1 MSEDAGGDRPLPP
14 AGATGGGGVL
24 SRLRTYIVG
33 GIIGAALTGSI
44 TLWFNGFFGSML
56 DDFVPSGAD
65 TACAL
70 HETIKYYWPFAPHRP
85 PSERFTIL
93 IATIDR
99 DDADHIYTHAVERA
113 FLNKDGI
120 DVTET
125 CRVLRL
131 GVGRDAEITA
141 GATARRWLKQWH
153 ADLLIGGEMLKKD
166 EAVSLW
172 FIDKDPTHDW
182 QPSTF
187 RLDENL
193 LEKDFSEAAS
203 TRLFGVALSA
213 FRPATLEGGKYLV
226 EILKPVAVRLRHL
239 LDTTT
244 GFTQVQHGT
253 LEEALG
259 IVLRTIGDQT
269 GDYDTLVE
277 AVDADRAALTELP
290 HDQAWAATQNNLGSA
305 LSALGER
312 EHGTT
317 ATAHWTEAVAAY
329 HAALEEQT
337 PDREPLDWATTQ
349 TNLGAVLSKLA
360 DWESG
365 TAATAHL
372 TAALAVFDV
381 ALKELPRDR
390 VPIRWAKTTLNRGA
404 ALGMLGERESGP
416 TATAHLRAALAAFDA
431 ARAVFVQFG
440 ATPLVQSAQT
450 NRDHVMALL
459 NKKQK

>member
-1 MSEDAGGDRPLPP
+1 M
-14 AGATGGGGVL
+14 
-24 SRLRTYIVG
+24 
-33 GIIGAALTGSI
+33 
-44 TLWFNGFFGSML
+44 
-56 DDFVPSGAD
+56 
-65 TACAL
+65 
-70 HETIKYYWPFAPHRP
+70 
-85 PSERFTIL
+85 
-93 IATIDR
+93 
-99 DDADHIYTHAVERA
+99 
-113 FLNKDGI
+113 
-120 DVTET
+120 
-125 CRVLRL
+125 
-131 GVGRDAEITA
+131 
-141 GATARRWLKQWH
+141 
-153 ADLLIGGEMLKKD
+153 
-166 EAVSLW
+166 
-172 FIDKDPTHDW
+172 
-182 QPSTF
+182 
-187 RLDENL
+187 
-193 LEKDFSEAAS
+193 
-203 TRLFGVALSA
+203 
-213 FRPATLEGGKYLV
+213 
-226 EILKPVAVRLRHL
+226 
-239 LDTTT
+239 
-244 GFTQVQHGT
+244 QHGT

-372 TAALAVFDV
+372 TAGLAVFDV